1 MAAQFDLR
9 LRDGTQLADIAGV
22 ASDKQVHRRL
32 GRPTQ
37 VTFRVPSDHDL
48 IWTPAADGRPF
59 LCTGFRQMMVTL
71 DDPGL
76 YANTIVWSLED
87 DGDEDISYTRVTC
100 YDPRMIWVA
109 RPARDPDGDFSD
121 PTFMRDFDTGPAIL
135 QTILE
140 NSEDTTAGGGGPP
153 PEDAEGD
160 LFLDITT
167 GNWPG
172 GGVSLAGAPT
182 NFPMSIAEI
191 VGLLQNSGQL
201 DVNVVPLNSG
211 AIMGR
216 VDTYHGNMGV
226 DRTATVHFD
235 YATGS
240 FNAAQLSRTEDMT
253 DTRNKIWRY
262 LGPRED
268 LQHWR
273 ANVTGDDPDL
283 PGNISGGAG
292 IGGAVPT
299 SASFMA
305 PGLLGNL
312 IQDSRDEI
320 GVLMEIQIMDDQ
332 GSEASVRPLQRRLWQ
347 MESLFRAL
355 PRRTI
360 NLTPARGTGGLFN
373 AGDFNVGDLIAINV
387 GLKAR
392 EAVVNM
398 VQRVYGLIVDIDD
411 EAVESLVL
419 ETSPDQDQL

>member
-22 ASDKQVHRRL
+22 ASDKTVTRRL
-32 GRPTQ
+32 GRPTS
-37 VTFRVPSDHDL
+37 VSFRVPSDHDL
-48 IWTPAADGRPF
+48 IWTPASDGRPF
-59 LCTGFRQMMVTL
+59 LCSGFRQMMVTL

-76 YANTIVWSLED
+76 YANCIVWALED
-87 DGDEDISYTRVTC
+87 DGDEDMAYTRVTC
-100 YDPRMIWVA
+100 YDPRMMWVA
-109 RPARDPDGDFSD
+109 RPARDPDGDFTD

-135 QTILE
+135 QAILDASE
-140 NSEDTTAGGGGPP
+140 NAGSGP
-153 PEDAEGD
+153 PEDAEGS
-160 LFLDITT
+160 LFLDYTT

-182 NFPMSIAEI
+182 NFPMYIADI

-201 DVNVVPLNSG
+201 DVDVVPTDNG
-211 AIMGR
+211 AEMGR

-240 FNAAQLSRTEDMT
+240 FNASNLSRTEDMT
-253 DTRNKIWRY
+253 ETRNKIWRY

-273 ANVTGDDPDL
+273 ANVTGDDPEL
-283 PGNISGGAG
+283 PGNVSGGAG
-292 IGGAVPT
+292 IGGAIPT
-299 SASFMA
+299 SSSYAGG
-305 PGLLGNL
+305 PLGDL
-312 IQDSRDEI
+312 IQDSRDGI
-320 GVLMEIQIMDDQ
+320 GVLMEIQLADDQ
-332 GSEASVRPLQRRLWQ
+332 GSEASTRPLQRRLWQ
-347 MESLFRAL
+347 MESLFRAM

-360 NLTPARGTGGLFN
+360 NLTPARGAGGIFN
-373 AGDFNVGDLIAINV
+373 AGDFDVGDLIAINV

-398 VQRVYGLIVDIDD
+398 VQRVYGLTVEIDD
-411 EAVESLVL
+411 EAVESLIL